1 MTELNITKGEWGLYD
16 ARNKY
21 YIDRVEG
28 RDYEAT
34 MQKCYYIG
42 ALKPFEDLDT
52 STFVADIIVDARKIA
67 NARLMVEAGNVANET
82 GLMPR
87 ELLEQR
93 DLAIKALED
102 ISKLSFASNWLSRS
116 TEELGDILDEAEQ
129 AIASVKGG
137 K

>member
-1 MTELNITKGEWGLYD
+1 VTELNITKGEWGLYD

-93 DLAIKALED
+93 DSLLTALETVLPTA
-102 ISKLSFASNWLSRS
+102 KLAVANGDG
-116 TEELGDILDEAEQ
+116 LGHVMDAEK
-129 AIASVKGG
+129 AIESVKGG